1 LRRFSLCQAAEELLV
16 TGIRLLLRRVVVA
29 ALPGLVVLAHL
40 EVAEAAELLVLVV
53 AVEPHLLAAVHLA
66 AVAVARLAAGLLV
79 VGEAVELRL
88 R

>member
-16 TGIRLLLRRVVVA
+16 TGIRLLLRRVVA
-29 ALPGLVVLAHL
+29 ALPGLVVVAHL

>member
-1 LRRFSLCQAAEELLV
+1 MCRLRRFSLCQAAELLV

-29 ALPGLVVLAHL
+29 ALPGLVVVAHL

-66 AVAVARLAAGLLV
+66 AVARLAAGLLV

>member
-1 LRRFSLCQAAEELLV
+1 MCRLRRFSLCQAAEELLV

-29 ALPGLVVLAHL
+29 ALPGLVV
-40 EVAEAAELLVLVV
+40 

-79 VGEAVELRL
+79 VVEAVELHL